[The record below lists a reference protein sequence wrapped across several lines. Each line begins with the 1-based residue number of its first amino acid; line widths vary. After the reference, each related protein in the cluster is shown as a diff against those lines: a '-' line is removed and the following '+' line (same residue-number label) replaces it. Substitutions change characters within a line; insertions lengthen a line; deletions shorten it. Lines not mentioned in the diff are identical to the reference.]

1 VINQGENGRE
11 KNKRFCEEERK
22 KERELF
28 PSEFSL
34 LSSGPLCDDDAVVVI
49 HTSKSCSLLLL
60 LFLLCSSNVS
70 ACSNLH
76 PFVSSAPSCIWK
88 TLSPM
93 QQHPPPPPPP
103 LLAAAAC
110 CCCKTDKNLYLYL
123 SFFVFR
129 CPSVLQMP
137 HPLHVQ
143 PKTVFFFFFSAVG
156 MSVCLCYKSNTRDCE
171 RDVNQIFFPSLLL
184 LRPHKNFFDIWKQS
198 SNDPYYFG
206 AKNRISS
213 SSSSS
218 SGVCLCVLQM
228 EHTIL

>member
-1 VINQGENGRE
+1 VITHHLVINQGEKGKE
-11 KNKRFCEEERK
+11 KKNVSVRKEERK

-34 LSSGPLCDDDAVVVI
+34 LSSCPLCDDDYDDAVVVI
-49 HTSKSCSLLLL
+49 HTSKGCSLLLL

-93 QQHPPPPPPP
+93 QQHPPPPP

-110 CCCKTDKNLYLYL
+110 CCCKTDKNLYLFL
-123 SFFVFR
+123 SFFFFR
-129 CPSVLQMP
+129 CPSVLQIP

-143 PKTVFFFFFSAVG
+143 RKTVFFFFFRCRY
-156 MSVCLCYKSNTRDCE
+156 VCVS
-171 RDVNQIFFPSLLL
+171 
-184 LRPHKNFFDIWKQS
+184 
-198 SNDPYYFG
+198 
-206 AKNRISS
+206 
-213 SSSSS
+213 
-218 SGVCLCVLQM
+218 VLQI
-228 EHTIL
+228 EHTRL